1 MQFLGTFSAQVL
13 LHSPTDNAFPA
24 DDRDV
29 FVKQTL
35 LEIWLP
41 VKQEALEWL
50 NFKQF
55 FVP

>member
-1 MQFLGTFSAQVL
+1 MHFLGTFSAQVL

-50 NFKQF
+50 SFKQF